1 MVKDFG
7 FDFRLVLVRLRC
19 SMCELDIDDVFEY
32 FEQARKA
39 ETAQDEL
46 RRNTNG

>member
-7 FDFRLVLVRLRC
+7 FVWGGLVLRC